1 MKKIL
6 IIAGPNGAGK
16 TTFAR
21 EFLPNEAACPEFIN
35 ADLIAAGI
43 SPFLP
48 ENVAITAGRLMLQRI
63 NELVDTGKSLAFE
76 TTLSSRSF
84 LRMIPEWKAKAYR
97 VELCF
102 LKLPDVEFAIHRVAQ
117 RVSFGGH
124 NIPIETIRRRFSSGW
139 NYFKN
144 DYIGIVDE
152 WAIYDASVTP
162 PLIVESSNQQS
173 HSNLMED
180 PVPYA
185 KVQSSEESEKAR
197 SHQEWLDGMTAALKR
212 ASEKA
217 CAQAIAAGLEP
228 IVRKRP
234 EMKSE
239 D

>member
-21 EFLPNEAACPEFIN
+21 EFLPNEEACPEFIN

-43 SPFLP
+43 SPFRP
-48 ENVAITAGRLMLQRI
+48 ESVAITAGRLMLQRI
-63 NELVDTGKSLAFE
+63 NELADAGKSFAFE

-84 LRMIPEWKAKAYR
+84 LRMIPQWKSKGYR

-102 LKLPDVEFAIHRVAQ
+102 LKLPDVDFAIHRVAQ

-124 NIPIETIRRRFSSGW
+124 NIPVETIRRRFARGW
-139 NYFKN
+139 KYFKS
-144 DYIGIVDE
+144 DYIEIVDE
-152 WAIYDASVTP
+152 WAKYDASETP
-162 PLIVESSNQQS
+162 PHMIESGDQQS
-173 HSNLMED
+173 PPKLMED
-180 PVPYA
+180 PVPYPNN
-185 KVQSSEESEKAR
+185 QSSKETEKVR
-197 SHQEWLDGMTAALKR
+197 SHQEWINGMTAALKR

-217 CAQAIAAGLEP
+217 CAQAIAAGLVP

-234 EMKSE
+234 DQKSE

>member
-1 MKKIL
+1 VKRIL

-43 SPFLP
+43 SPFQP
-48 ENVAITAGRLMLQRI
+48 ENVAVTAGRLMLQRI
-63 NELVDTGKSLAFE
+63 NELADSGKSFAFE
-76 TTLSSRSF
+76 TTLSSRTF
-84 LRMIPEWKAKAYR
+84 LRMIPQWKSKGYR

-117 RVSFGGH
+117 RVSFGCH
-124 NIPIETIRRRFSSGW
+124 HIPVETIRRRFARGW
-139 NYFKN
+139 DYFNN

-162 PLIVESSNQQS
+162 PRMIESGDQQS
-173 HSNLMED
+173 SPKLMED
-180 PVPYA
+180 PVPYP
-185 KVQSSEESEKAR
+185 KNQSPEDTEKTR

-234 EMKSE
+234 EQKSE
-239 D
+239 A

>member
-43 SPFLP
+43 SPFRP
-48 ENVAITAGRLMLQRI
+48 ESVAITAGRLMLQRI
-63 NELVDTGKSLAFE
+63 NELVDSGKSFAFE

-84 LRMIPEWKAKAYR
+84 LRMIPQWKAKGYT
-97 VELCF
+97 VEICF
-102 LKLPDVEFAIHRVAQ
+102 LKLPDIEFAINRVAQ

-124 NIPIETIRRRFSSGW
+124 DIPVGTIRRRFSRGW

-144 DYIGIVDE
+144 NYIEIVDE
-152 WAIYDASVTP
+152 WAIYDASETP
-162 PLIVESSNQQS
+162 PLMVESNKQQAP
-173 HSNLMED
+173 HNLMED
-180 PVPYA
+180 PVPYP
-185 KVQSSEESEKAR
+185 KDQSSEESEKAR
-197 SHQEWLDGMTAALKR
+197 RHDEWINGMTAALKR

-234 EMKSE
+234 EQKIE